1 MLALSTEDSFFFDI
15 STNTDPM
22 VDFCVWVL
30 ESDGLKV
37 APFDQHPDGDG
48 SLRAV
53 GLTAHDWQSW
63 LRRICLST
71 DRRLGWHTPDIQA
84 EIEQQVARDEA
95 AIAQVRPQ
103 ILAVHPELDPASINL
118 GRVAQKRT
126 AFSEWRERQYT
137 IAAALIPQLLGTSE
151 LPQPSFNPVDYWQG
165 NPDVKARLE
174 DLWADFRVR
183 IFPRRKRVC
192 DGDVRDLMR
201 EHGDALSAHLKAR
214 NRAWRPYLS
223 DLPVVKFDI
232 VNYPAPIEYVIPP
245 ITAILTDKIYCRRDD
260 SSLQATVRLIERLID
275 AYSAI
280 IHVNKHVG
288 DGAS

>member
-1 MLALSTEDSFFFDI
+1 M
-15 STNTDPM
+15 
-22 VDFCVWVL
+22 
-30 ESDGLKV
+30 
-37 APFDQHPDGDG
+37 
-48 SLRAV
+48 
-53 GLTAHDWQSW
+53 
-63 LRRICLST
+63 
-71 DRRLGWHTPDIQA
+71 
-84 EIEQQVARDEA
+84 
-95 AIAQVRPQ
+95 
-103 ILAVHPELDPASINL
+103 
-118 GRVAQKRT
+118 
-126 AFSEWRERQYT
+126 
-137 IAAALIPQLLGTSE
+137 LGTSE